1 MTNASHYSSTAKP
14 RERKAPTEPRPSA
27 SIVLLS
33 PSNQVLLLHR
43 VKTSSSFASAYVFPG
58 GNLAENHDGPVPP
71 PGDVTRHEDSPA
83 YRLGAIRETFEESGI
98 LLARSKDS
106 SPDEGLLNL
115 PAAERD
121 AARKAIYNNEVRF
134 PEWLDGVGGVAD
146 TVGLHPFTRWIT
158 PPATPK
164 RFTTQMYLYMLPLSG
179 AAAAE
184 DPVVRAAEREALVP
198 TPDGTEVMSSA
209 FDDAAHW
216 LERQRRGDVI
226 LFPPQAFLLTLVSRF
241 CTGPPPVGSSTAVA
255 REHYEAQRQALLD
268 FLGRVPTAMEGTPHS
283 SSSSSSSPTAAIPW
297 ADKVISPA
305 TAAMLDDGR
314 AVLSLD
320 KPGPELKGTGRG
332 GDFDRVVL
340 VRFAKGTALEVEVR
354 PRAEVFDEMR
364 KKEKAKESKL

>member
-1 MTNASHYSSTAKP
+1 MTNASDYSTTAKP
-14 RERKAPTEPRPSA
+14 REKKAPMEPRPSS

-71 PGDVTRHEDSPA
+71 PGDATRHEDSLA

-98 LLARSKDS
+98 LLARSKSGGTDG
-106 SPDEGLLNL
+106 GLLNL

-134 PEWLDGVGGVAD
+134 TEWLDSVGGVAD
-146 TVGLHPFTRWIT
+146 TAGLHPFTRWIT

-164 RFTTQMYLYMLPLSG
+164 RFTTQMYLYMLPLST
-179 AAAAE
+179 AAAA
-184 DPVVRAAEREALVP
+184 DPAVRAAEREALVP
-198 TPDGTEVMSSA
+198 TPDGAEVLSSA

-216 LERQRRGDVI
+216 LARQRRGDVI
-226 LFPPQAFLLTLVSRF
+226 LFPPQAFLLTLVARF
-241 CTGPPPVGSSTAVA
+241 CAGPPPAGGEASVA
-255 REHYEAQRQALLD
+255 REHYEAQRRGLLD
-268 FLGRVPTAMEGTPHS
+268 FLGRVPTAAPGSPHS
-283 SSSSSSSPTAAIPW
+283 RSPTANIPW

-354 PRAEVFDEMR
+354 PRADVFDEMR
-364 KKEKAKESKL
+364 NKEQAKDAKL